1 MVSMRKSSIA
11 AVVIGLLVIVVLGLL
26 AITTDLF
33 DWQLVPA
40 SVRSK
45 D

>member
-1 MVSMRKSSIA
+1 MKKSSIA
-11 AVVIGLLVIVVLGLL
+11 MLAIGLLVVIVLGLL